1 MIRTYGILSYVIDL
15 VRTVFSRSRM
25 GVFKWVKCAFKDD
38 GKDDGKDGQDARMP
52 GYQDTRVPGCQDGGQ
67 GFKDTSGWVQCRM
80 EDVEFRTRERF
91 GPSRS
96 PWSMMQGLSVA

>member
-38 GKDDGKDGQDARMP
+38 GKDARMP
-52 GYQDTRVPGCQDGGQ
+52 GCQDTKIPRYQGTRLPGWWSRV
-67 GFKDTSGWVQCRM
+67 
-80 EDVEFRTRERF
+80 
-91 GPSRS
+91 
-96 PWSMMQGLSVA
+96 